1 VDGTESWALD
11 TGSFAWLHYLDD
23 RSKLSCDLNAAY
35 SHRIAEFVRTY
46 LISEPVVAGY
56 VGAIG
61 SLLLSYRCEV
71 FR

>member
-46 LISEPVVAGY
+46 LISEPSCRWLCWSNWELAVIVP
-56 VGAIG
+56 
-61 SLLLSYRCEV
+61 L
-71 FR
+71 